1 MRGALRVT
9 LVAAVVCGWAAM
21 PAPADIFSVDRFSVS
36 ADPADL
42 LVPGPFVHVW
52 RVNLGLNPAPFVDD
66 VDALSQ
72 GLDAVTFEHCG
83 DIIHFSVDRWSSLGP
98 MAPSDTYV
106 TVNQGVMWVPVG
118 FHALDVPAVQFGL
131 LPREDNLDAYSME
144 EFDYDQ
150 DRSQDVPVFFSL
162 DAASPSLGGLSPA
175 DILVSQVPGIF
186 SVFQP
191 FQNMGLLADDDLD
204 ALALNTG
211 VAGLP
216 RAYFSL
222 APGSPSLALSGASAA
237 DVFYTAF
244 GGGSVVAYPAGW
256 LGLLP
261 DDNVDALETNAWVPE
276 PSALLLLMAAVPFV
290 RRRG

>member
-1 MRGALRVT
+1 
-9 LVAAVVCGWAAM
+9 M

-52 RVNLGLNPAPFVDD
+52 RANLGLNPAPFVDD

-72 GLDAVTFEHCG
+72 GLDVVTFEHCP
-83 DIIHFSVDRWSSLGP
+83 DIIYFSVDRQSMGVPGTPVRWQWQGNVQGP
-98 MAPSDTYV
+98 DTFV
-106 TVNQGVMWVPVG
+106 TVNGNGVMWAPVG
-118 FHALDVPAVQFGL
+118 FNALDVPAVQFGL
-131 LPREDNLDAYSME
+131 LPCEDNLDAYSME

-150 DRSQDVPVFFSL
+150 DWSQDVPVFFSL

-175 DILVSQVPGIF
+175 DILVSQVPGVF
-186 SVFQP
+186 GVFQP
-191 FQNMGLLADDDLD
+191 FQSMGLLADDDLD

-222 APGSPSLALSGASAA
+222 APGSPSLAIWGASAA

-244 GGGSVVAYPAGW
+244 GGASVVAYPAVS
-256 LGLLP
+256 LGLLF

-276 PSALLLLMAAVPFV
+276 PSAVLLLIAAVAFV